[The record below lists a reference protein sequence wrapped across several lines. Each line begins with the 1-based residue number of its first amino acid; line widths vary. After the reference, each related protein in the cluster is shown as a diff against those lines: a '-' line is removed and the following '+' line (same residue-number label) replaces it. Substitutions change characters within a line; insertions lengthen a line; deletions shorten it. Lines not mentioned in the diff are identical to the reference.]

1 MKKLFVLFLVLSANL
16 TIAQESVVLRLN
28 YEKGA
33 TYDVT
38 MNMTQKMDT
47 IMSMQMSINMDIKV
61 LEVKDDVY
69 ESEMKFTKMTMDM
82 SQGGNE
88 MNFDSSKS
96 DDELD
101 DMGKMMKTQMSPM
114 LNAVIFVKG
123 NSLGEVLEV
132 KVTPNVP
139 GVEDIAN
146 QSSNVIYPK
155 EAIKVGST
163 WTMSKNQKGMKMD
176 FIYTVKSIEKET
188 VILDLSGEVT
198 GVAAGEISGSMNI
211 ETNSGIPTDT
221 KINMD
226 LDINGQKLKSEIAMI
241 MAKK

>member
-123 NSLGEVLEV
+123 NSLGEVLEA